1 MTVAAMAAMKPTRT
15 MKTIDDDPEMPP
27 VLGISTGR
35 FSFALSLVL

>member
-1 MTVAAMAAMKPTRT
+1 MAEIAAMKLTRT

-35 FSFALSLVL
+35 FSFASLSVL